1 MALTAF
7 QSSVLRLLADNRR
20 NNAESYV
27 AGGLAL
33 NYKLGTPRVSRDI
46 DVFHDSEAAL
56 LRSWESDS
64 ATLAENGFAVKL
76 LRKYASFVEA
86 DVSKGNDHLEM
97 QWGWDSAYRFFP
109 LQDDPVAGS
118 TLHPLDL
125 ATNKLAAL
133 VGRTEVRDW
142 IDVITCAQQI
152 QPLAFLFSAAC
163 GKDPGFS
170 PVSMLEYVARRRY
183 NQVEIDEKT
192 GVLKRSVAA
201 AKMNPYDLYAIET
214 ALQIKEQY
222 AGCVAVALLRRI
234 HHIFR
239 QGVIYGQFR
248 CCERGFLRRGE
259 GTIQDKNDL
268 EQVFHVTLWR

>member
-1 MALTAF
+1 MALTAL
-7 QSSVLRLLADNRR
+7 QEEILRLLAYNRVV
-20 NNAESYV
+20 NAESYV

-109 LQDDPVAGS
+109 LQDDPVAGF

-125 ATNKLAAL
+125 AANKLSAL

-142 IDVITCAQQI
+142 IDVITCAKQM
-152 QPLAFLFSAAC
+152 QPLAFLLSAAC

-170 PVSMLEYVARRRY
+170 PPSMLEFAARRHY
-183 NQVEIDEKT
+183 NQVDIDDKILPRGVYDAAELCRFWHEEVDRARKT
-192 GVLKRSVAA
+192 LELFPREEAGKAVMTREGGLFKGTDDEFRAA
-201 AKMNPYDLYAIET
+201 LA
-214 ALQIKEQY
+214 
-222 AGCVAVALLRRI
+222 AGGI
-234 HHIFR
+234 
-239 QGVIYGQFR
+239 
-248 CCERGFLRRGE
+248 
-259 GTIQDKNDL
+259 
-268 EQVFHVTLWR
+268 VFHEGHLGGAWPQIVQR

>member
-7 QSSVLRLLADNRR
+7 QSNVLRLLADNRR
-20 NNAESYV
+20 SNAESYV

-64 ATLAENGFAVKL
+64 ATLAANGFAVKL

-118 TLHPLDL
+118 TLQTNGSAGLDRRNHMRT
-125 ATNKLAAL
+125 ADTT
-133 VGRTEVRDW
+133 VG
-142 IDVITCAQQI
+142 
-152 QPLAFLFSAAC
+152 LFVFR
-163 GKDPGFS
+163 G
-170 PVSMLEYVARRRY
+170 L
-183 NQVEIDEKT
+183 
-192 GVLKRSVAA
+192 
-201 AKMNPYDLYAIET
+201 
-214 ALQIKEQY
+214 
-222 AGCVAVALLRRI
+222 
-234 HHIFR
+234 R
-239 QGVIYGQFR
+239 QGS
-248 CCERGFLRRGE
+248 GFLAC
-259 GTIQDKNDL
+259 
-268 EQVFHVTLWR
+268 VHA

>member
-64 ATLAENGFAVKL
+64 ATLAANGFAVKL

-170 PVSMLEYVARRRY
+170 PVSMLEYVARRRHC
-183 NQVEIDEKT
+183 
-192 GVLKRSVAA
+192 G
-201 AKMNPYDLYAIET
+201 AKASLPR
-214 ALQIKEQY
+214 
-222 AGCVAVALLRRI
+222 G
-234 HHIFR
+234 
-239 QGVIYGQFR
+239 GR
-248 CCERGFLRRGE
+248 C
-259 GTIQDKNDL
+259 QDHPGR
-268 EQVFHVTLWR
+268 HV

>member
-64 ATLAENGFAVKL
+64 ATLAANGFAVKL

-97 QWGWDSAYRFFP
+97 RKRFAAA
-109 LQDDPVAGS
+109 LENDDPIIFTEHLTKVRLEARDAAIAASDAPKCPKCGGPMRKVVAKKGS
-118 TLHPLDL
+118 NAGNPFWSCQ
-125 ATNKLAAL
+125 AYPN
-133 VGRTEVRDW
+133 
-142 IDVITCAQQI
+142 C
-152 QPLAFLFSAAC
+152 
-163 GKDPGFS
+163 
-170 PVSMLEYVARRRY
+170 
-183 NQVEIDEKT
+183 T
-192 GVLKRSVAA
+192 GTRKWEW
-201 AKMNPYDLYAIET
+201 K
-214 ALQIKEQY
+214 
-222 AGCVAVALLRRI
+222 
-234 HHIFR
+234 
-239 QGVIYGQFR
+239 
-248 CCERGFLRRGE
+248 
-259 GTIQDKNDL
+259 
-268 EQVFHVTLWR
+268 

>member
-46 DVFHDSEAAL
+46 DVFHDSEEAL

-64 ATLAENGFAVKL
+64 STLAANGFAVKL

-109 LQDDPVAGS
+109 LQDDPVTGS

-170 PVSMLEYVARRRY
+170 PVSMLEYVARRRHC
-183 NQVEIDEKT
+183 QEEIDAKIIPGGTYDVASLSRFWHEEIERARETLKVFPREEA
-192 GVLKRSVAA
+192 GKAVLTKDGELFRGTDEEFLAA
-201 AKMNPYDLYAIET
+201 LS
-214 ALQIKEQY
+214 
-222 AGCVAVALLRRI
+222 AGEI
-234 HHIFR
+234 
-239 QGVIYGQFR
+239 
-248 CCERGFLRRGE
+248 
-259 GTIQDKNDL
+259 
-268 EQVFHVTLWR
+268 VFHEGHLGGTWPRIVEQ

>member
-20 NNAESYV
+20 SNAESYV

-64 ATLAENGFAVKL
+64 ATLAANGFAVKL

-133 VGRTEVRDW
+133 VRRTEVRDW
-142 IDVITCAQQI
+142 IDVITCAKQI

-170 PVSMLEYVARRRY
+170 PVSMLEYVARRRHCQAEVDAKIIPGGTY
-183 NQVEIDEKT
+183 DVASLSRFWHEEIDRARETLKVFPREEA
-192 GVLKRSVAA
+192 GKAVLTKDGELFRGT
-201 AKMNPYDLYAIET
+201 DGEFL
-214 ALQIKEQY
+214 
-222 AGCVAVALLRRI
+222 VALSA
-234 HHIFR
+234 
-239 QGVIYGQFR
+239 
-248 CCERGFLRRGE
+248 GE
-259 GTIQDKNDL
+259 I
-268 EQVFHVTLWR
+268 VFHEGHLGGAWPRIVEK